1 MARESSQRCRWPKEP
16 NNTEEAA
23 VGSTTENEMNATEES
38 LVQKA
43 KNIKNAVAST
53 SNRIKEN
60 VSTQEEIGEETE

>member
-16 NNTEEAA
+16 NNTEKGA
-23 VGSTTENEMNATEES
+23 VGSTTENEMNATKES
-38 LVQKA
+38 LVQKD

-60 VSTQEEIGEETE
+60 VSTQEEIREETE